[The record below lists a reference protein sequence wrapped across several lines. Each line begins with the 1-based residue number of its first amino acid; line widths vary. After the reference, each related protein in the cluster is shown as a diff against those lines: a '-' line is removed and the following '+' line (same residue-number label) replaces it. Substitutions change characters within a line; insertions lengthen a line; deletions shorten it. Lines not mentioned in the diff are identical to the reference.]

1 MGLQVWLDDQDDPS
15 ALAYEEDVRADALP
29 AGAVQA
35 PRPARGADLRA
46 WRYATQQKHPVLWG
60 PVPAAEAARI
70 AGAPAGCESVLIAPA
85 IPLDLLRDVENL
97 IPASVKPWPTD
108 TAQQLAARLGESDFL
123 DDIHFKKGGHGRG
136 GKYVRI
142 NETKYPQPRRVTWS
156 VAMPGN
162 MLFAYTQFGRKPEDF
177 RCRPMPLAQCGAHPP
192 IWHGFARVSRCR
204 CICSCPIF
212 GSYVADREV

>member
-1 MGLQVWLDDQDDPS
+1 M
-15 ALAYEEDVRADALP
+15 
-29 AGAVQA
+29 
-35 PRPARGADLRA
+35 
-46 WRYATQQKHPVLWG
+46 
-60 PVPAAEAARI
+60 
-70 AGAPAGCESVLIAPA
+70 
-85 IPLDLLRDVENL
+85 
-97 IPASVKPWPTD
+97 
-108 TAQQLAARLGESDFL
+108 
-123 DDIHFKKGGHGRG
+123 
-136 GKYVRI
+136 RI